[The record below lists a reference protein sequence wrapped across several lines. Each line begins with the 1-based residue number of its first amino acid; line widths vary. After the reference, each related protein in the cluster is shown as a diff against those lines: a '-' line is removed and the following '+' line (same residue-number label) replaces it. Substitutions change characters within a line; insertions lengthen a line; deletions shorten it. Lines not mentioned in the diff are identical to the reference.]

1 MQFEGLQQWL
11 LLRYQQLP
19 ALQNVANQVDAMQ
32 LPEWTTERVYVAGLP
47 DAGRRAT
54 NPSKRYSIS
63 FVGRNGLG
71 KSTLVNALLGG
82 AYLPEAF
89 REPVTAAVTRVRH
102 LRDRPPAED
111 LARAGVPDPANA
123 TVRVEYFD
131 EPGFLNEVLAS
142 IIAA

>member
-19 ALQNVANQVDAMQ
+19 ALQNVANLVDAMQ
-32 LPEWTTERVYVAGLP
+32 LPEWTTERVYVL
-47 DAGRRAT
+47 DYLTRAAAQL

-71 KSTLVNALLGG
+71 KSTLVNALIGG

-102 LRDRPPAED
+102 LRDRPAGRGPGPRRGARPGQRH
-111 LARAGVPDPANA
+111 RAG
-123 TVRVEYFD
+123 RVF
-131 EPGFLNEVLAS
+131 
-142 IIAA
+142 